1 MTGTVPLV
9 PNGAVVDARYT
20 VEKLLGRG
28 GMGEVYL
35 ARERDTE
42 RPVALKVLRR
52 RALATP
58 AARERFRREARMLG
72 QLRHDNI
79 VRLYGVGEHGG
90 LPYIATE
97 HIEGLSVDKLVARA
111 GRLEWLLAVHIVNQ
125 AAAALAVAHAKGILH
140 RDVKPANLMIGDLGD
155 EAGHVWLLDFGIALT
170 QRSGALTDDS
180 SVVGT
185 PLFMAP
191 EQVVGDPLDAR
202 TDVYSLGVTL
212 YVLLTGHPPYAT
224 HERPDA
230 DASDILDAH
239 CDEAPRPLGTFLYD
253 FPDELATVVTRCL
266 AKAPDDRYPS
276 ADDVQA
282 AIHALFRGSLPPEH
296 PLAFALLQARQREA
310 RTRAAARDKTAFS
323 DVRALWRSEDERA
336 RASDAAMRLLVA
348 AAVPASASHASGSAG
363 FLPVAFTEPTRQER
377 PLAPLVAAPRWSHTM
392 PLPPRTRGTLPI
404 VAARATQEMVATPES
419 RATLPFRIE
428 ATTPSG
434 HVESTASPPRH
445 EGETEPSAH
454 APVVAERSGTPVSP
468 KAERAPAFLFLYAAA
483 FGVLGVAATLHLAWP
498 RGARP
503 AAGAPPAASA
513 SAQASTE
520 APPPAE
526 PTRTPALPAPTAA
539 PSTAPSSTPAE
550 PPRPEKRSALP
561 ARASAPTPLSTVP
574 PDPF

>member
-1 MTGTVPLV
+1 MMGTVPLV
-9 PNGAVVDARYT
+9 PDGALVDDRYA

-79 VRLYGVGEHGG
+79 VRLYGVGDHGG

-170 QRSGALTDDS
+170 QRSGALTDES

-191 EQVVGDPLDAR
+191 EQVVGDPVDAR

-253 FPDELATVVTRCL
+253 FPDDLATVVTRCL
-266 AKAPDDRYPS
+266 AKDPADRYPS

-282 AIHALFRGSLPPEH
+282 AFQSLFRGSLPPEH
-296 PLAFALLQARQREA
+296 PLAFAFLQARQREA

-323 DVRALWRSEDERA
+323 EVRELWRSEDERA
-336 RASDAAMRLLVA
+336 RASDAALRLLVA
-348 AAVPASASHASGSAG
+348 AAASPGGSRTNGRAE
-363 FLPVAFTEPTRQER
+363 FLPVAHTQPTLREAEPR
-377 PLAPLVAAPRWSHTM
+377 PVATGLRWSHTV
-392 PLPPRTRGTLPI
+392 PLPPRTRGTLPL
-404 VAARATQEMVATPES
+404 VAARATLEMDITPRS
-419 RATLPFRIE
+419 RATLPFRTID
-428 ATTPSG
+428 ATEPTG
-434 HVESTASPPRH
+434 QVESEA
-445 EGETEPSAH
+445 GLFAD
-454 APVVAERSGTPVSP
+454 APVVAERGGSRTSS
-468 KAERAPAFLFLYAAA
+468 KAPRGPALLVVYAAL
-483 FGVLGVAATLHLAWP
+483 FVLLGIAGTLRLAWP
-498 RGARP
+498 IGARP
-503 AAGAPPAASA
+503 AVAVLPAASGAPSTRAADA
-513 SAQASTE
+513 S
-520 APPPAE
+520 PE
-526 PTRTPALPAPTAA
+526 PTETPALPLPTATA
-539 PSTAPSSTPAE
+539 SSAPSSAPAE
-550 PPRPEKRSALP
+550 PPRPQKRPALP
-561 ARASAPTPLSTVP
+561 PRASAPTPKSTLP